1 MQISHFGY
9 PIIIIVTRTKIKL
22 LFPNSPNDRSLKH
35 KTLQEIQLP
44 GLSKEDLVYAR
55 IVTEFDCQI
64 DYDSRALYRLTEHA
78 HPIRTL

>member
-35 KTLQEIQLP
+35 KTLSRNTP

-78 HPIRTL
+78 QPIRTL